1 MAVAEPSHRRRRPP
15 AVPRRGT
22 TEGATLT
29 TTETGAPSPVDWVHD
44 FDILDPLYITDPASV
59 WNLLRRDCPIAHT
72 ERRGSTWLP
81 VSYDDIQ
88 AIAHDP
94 ELFSSRDVSVITP
107 GREEDPH
114 RQIPLIAPPITSDPP
129 DHTWARR
136 MLLPR
141 FGPSAIDAMEVTTQ
155 AAATELIDRFADAGR
170 ADAAVDYAQH
180 IPVRVIA
187 TMLGVP
193 LEDEEIFTGWAVR
206 VLQEGIQN
214 IEAATDAVMELITYF
229 SDKLTERETSEPEG
243 RPDDLL
249 TFIVEARHDGEPL
262 SPQHQIGA
270 CFLLLLAG
278 IDTTWSAIGS
288 SLWHLA
294 THPDDQARLRAEPDL
309 MPAAV
314 EEFLR
319 FYSPV
324 TMARSVTR
332 ETEVHG
338 CPMHAGDKILMAFPA
353 GNRDP
358 AMFTNPDQ
366 FQIDRAANRHFAFGS
381 GIHRCL
387 GSNLARMEL
396 RVAIELFLARIP
408 TFELSDADLVT
419 WSGGQVRGPRRV
431 PIRW

>member
-1 MAVAEPSHRRRRPP
+1 M
-15 AVPRRGT
+15 
-22 TEGATLT
+22 T
-29 TTETGAPSPVDWVHD
+29 TTGTSSNEFAPWERD
-44 FDILDPLYITDPASV
+44 FDILDPLYVTDPAAS
-59 WNLLRRDCPIAHT
+59 WSELRGECPIAHT
-72 ERRGSTWLP
+72 DRRGSTWLP
-81 VSYDDIQ
+81 VRYDDIQ
-88 AIAHDP
+88 FIAHDP

-114 RQIPLIAPPITSDPP
+114 RQLPLIAPPITSDPP
-129 DHTWARR
+129 HHTWARR

-141 FGPSAIDAMEVTTQ
+141 FGPSAIDAMETTTR
-155 AAATELIDRFADAGR
+155 AAARELIDRFANAGR

-206 VLQEGIQN
+206 VIQEGIQN

-229 SDKLTERETSEPEG
+229 TDKLSEREASDPAS
-243 RPDDLL
+243 RPDDVL
-249 TFIVEARHDGEPL
+249 TFIIEARHDGEPL
-262 SPQHQIGA
+262 SPQHQIGT

-288 SLWHLA
+288 SIWHLA
-294 THPDDQARLRAEPDL
+294 THPEDQARLRAEPEL
-309 MPAAV
+309 MATAV

-319 FYSPV
+319 YYSPV
-324 TMARSVTR
+324 TMARSVTSDA
-332 ETEVHG
+332 EVRG
-338 CPMHAGDKILMAFPA
+338 CPMKAGDKILMAFPA

-358 AMFTNPDQ
+358 EVFADPDT
-366 FQIDRAANRHFAFGS
+366 FLIDRANNRHFAFGS

-396 RVAIELFLARIP
+396 RVAIDELLTRIP
-408 TFELSDADLVT
+408 TFELADPDAVT

>member
-1 MAVAEPSHRRRRPP
+1 MTST
-15 AVPRRGT
+15 GT
-22 TEGATLT
+22 SSSEF
-29 TTETGAPSPVDWVHD
+29 APWERD
-44 FDILDPLYITDPASV
+44 FDILDPLYVTDPAAWWSE
-59 WNLLRRDCPIAHT
+59 LRGECPIAHT
-72 ERRGSTWLP
+72 GRRGSTWLP

-88 AIAHDP
+88 YIAHDP

-114 RQIPLIAPPITSDPP
+114 RQLPLIAPPITSDPP
-129 DHTWARR
+129 HHTWARR

-141 FGPSAIDAMEVTTQ
+141 FGPSAIDAMETTTR
-155 AAATELIDRFADAGR
+155 AAARELIDRFANAGR

-206 VLQEGIQN
+206 VIQEGIQN

-229 SDKLTERETSEPEG
+229 TDKLSEREASDPAS
-243 RPDDLL
+243 RPDDVL

-262 SPQHQIGA
+262 SPQHQIGT

-288 SLWHLA
+288 SIWHLA
-294 THPDDQARLRAEPDL
+294 THPEDQARLRAEPEL
-309 MPAAV
+309 MATAV

-319 FYSPV
+319 YYSPV
-324 TMARSVTR
+324 TMARSVTSDA
-332 ETEVHG
+332 EVRG
-338 CPMHAGDKILMAFPA
+338 CPMKAGDKILMAFPA

-358 AMFTNPDQ
+358 EVFADPDT
-366 FQIDRAANRHFAFGS
+366 FLIDRANNRHFAFGS

-396 RVAIELFLARIP
+396 RVAIEELITRIP
-408 TFELSDADLVT
+408 TFELADPDAVT

>member
-1 MAVAEPSHRRRRPP
+1 MTST
-15 AVPRRGT
+15 GT
-22 TEGATLT
+22 TANEF
-29 TTETGAPSPVDWVHD
+29 APWERD
-44 FDILDPLYITDPASV
+44 FDILDPDYVTDPAAS
-59 WNLLRRDCPIAHT
+59 WGQLRGECPIAHT
-72 ERRGSTWLP
+72 DRRGSTWLP
-81 VSYDDIQ
+81 VNYDDIQ
-88 AIAHDP
+88 FIAHDP

-114 RQIPLIAPPITSDPP
+114 RQLPLVAPPITSDPP
-129 DHTWARR
+129 LHTWARR

-141 FGPSAIDAMEVTTQ
+141 FGPSAIDAMETTTR
-155 AAATELIDRFADAGR
+155 AAARELIDRFANAGR

-206 VLQEGIQN
+206 VIQEGIQN

-229 SDKLTERETSEPEG
+229 TDKLSEREASDPAS
-243 RPDDLL
+243 RPDDVL
-249 TFIVEARHDGEPL
+249 TFIIEARHDGEPL
-262 SPQHQIGA
+262 SPQHQIGT

-288 SLWHLA
+288 SIWHLA
-294 THPDDQARLRAEPDL
+294 THPDDQARLRAEPEL
-309 MPAAV
+309 MATAV

-324 TMARSVTR
+324 TMARSVTSDA
-332 ETEVHG
+332 EVRG
-338 CPMHAGDKILMAFPA
+338 CPMKAGDKILMAFPA

-358 AMFTNPDQ
+358 EVFADPDT
-366 FQIDRAANRHFAFGS
+366 FLIDRANNRHFAFGS

-396 RVAIELFLARIP
+396 RVAIEELLTRIP
-408 TFELSDADLVT
+408 TFELADPDAVT

>member
-1 MAVAEPSHRRRRPP
+1 M
-15 AVPRRGT
+15 
-22 TEGATLT
+22 T
-29 TTETGAPSPVDWVHD
+29 TTGTSSNEFAPWERD
-44 FDILDPLYITDPASV
+44 FDILDPLYVTDPAAWWSE
-59 WNLLRRDCPIAHT
+59 LRGECPIAHT
-72 ERRGSTWLP
+72 DRRGSTWLP
-81 VSYDDIQ
+81 VRYDDIQ
-88 AIAHDP
+88 FIAHDP

-114 RQIPLIAPPITSDPP
+114 RQLPLIAPPITSDPP
-129 DHTWARR
+129 HHTWARR

-141 FGPSAIDAMEVTTQ
+141 FGPSAIDAMETTTR
-155 AAATELIDRFADAGR
+155 AAARELIDRFANAGR

-206 VLQEGIQN
+206 VIQEGIQN

-229 SDKLTERETSEPEG
+229 TDKLSEREASDPAS
-243 RPDDLL
+243 RPDDVL
-249 TFIVEARHDGEPL
+249 TFIIEARHDGEPL
-262 SPQHQIGA
+262 SPQHQIGT

-288 SLWHLA
+288 SIWHLA
-294 THPDDQARLRAEPDL
+294 THPEDQARLRAEPEL
-309 MPAAV
+309 MATAV

-319 FYSPV
+319 YYSPV
-324 TMARSVTR
+324 TMARSVTSDA
-332 ETEVHG
+332 EVRG
-338 CPMHAGDKILMAFPA
+338 CPMKAGDKILMAFPA

-358 AMFTNPDQ
+358 EVFADPDT
-366 FQIDRAANRHFAFGS
+366 FLIDRANNRHFAFGS

-396 RVAIELFLARIP
+396 RVAIDELLTRIP
-408 TFELSDADLVT
+408 TFELADPDAVT

>member
-1 MAVAEPSHRRRRPP
+1 MTSTDTSSNEF
-15 AVPRRGT
+15 
-22 TEGATLT
+22 
-29 TTETGAPSPVDWVHD
+29 APWERD
-44 FDILDPLYITDPASV
+44 FDILDPDYVTDPAAS
-59 WNLLRRDCPIAHT
+59 WGQLRGECPIAHT
-72 ERRGSTWLP
+72 DRRGSTWLP
-81 VSYDDIQ
+81 VKYDDIQ
-88 AIAHDP
+88 FIAHDP

-114 RQIPLIAPPITSDPP
+114 RQLPLVAPPITSDPP
-129 DHTWARR
+129 YHTWARR

-141 FGPSAIDAMEVTTQ
+141 FGPSAVDAMETTTR
-155 AAATELIDRFADAGR
+155 AAARELIDRFANAGR

-193 LEDEEIFTGWAVR
+193 LEDEEIFTSWAVR
-206 VLQEGIQN
+206 VIQEGIQN

-229 SDKLTERETSEPEG
+229 TDKLSEREASDPAS
-243 RPDDLL
+243 RPDDVL
-249 TFIVEARHDGEPL
+249 TFIVEASHDGEPL
-262 SPQHQIGA
+262 SPQHQIGT

-288 SLWHLA
+288 SIWHLA
-294 THPDDQARLRAEPDL
+294 THPDDQARLRAEPEL
-309 MPAAV
+309 MATAV

-324 TMARSVTR
+324 TMARSVTSDA
-332 ETEVHG
+332 EVRG
-338 CPMHAGDKILMAFPA
+338 CPMKAGDKILMAFPA

-358 AMFTNPDQ
+358 EVFADPDT
-366 FQIDRAANRHFAFGS
+366 FLIDRANNRHFAFGS

-396 RVAIELFLARIP
+396 RVAIEELITRIP
-408 TFELSDADLVT
+408 TFELADPDAVT

>member
-1 MAVAEPSHRRRRPP
+1 ME
-15 AVPRRGT
+15 
-22 TEGATLT
+22 T
-29 TTETGAPSPVDWVHD
+29 TT
-44 FDILDPLYITDPASV
+44 
-59 WNLLRRDCPIAHT
+59 R
-72 ERRGSTWLP
+72 
-81 VSYDDIQ
+81 
-88 AIAHDP
+88 
-94 ELFSSRDVSVITP
+94 
-107 GREEDPH
+107 
-114 RQIPLIAPPITSDPP
+114 
-129 DHTWARR
+129 
-136 MLLPR
+136 
-141 FGPSAIDAMEVTTQ
+141 
-155 AAATELIDRFADAGR
+155 AAARELIDRFANAGR

-206 VLQEGIQN
+206 VIQEGIQN

-229 SDKLTERETSEPEG
+229 TDKLSEREASDPAS
-243 RPDDLL
+243 RPDDVL

-262 SPQHQIGA
+262 SPQHQIGT

-288 SLWHLA
+288 SIWHLA
-294 THPDDQARLRAEPDL
+294 THPEDQARLRAEPEL
-309 MPAAV
+309 MATAV

-319 FYSPV
+319 YYSPV
-324 TMARSVTR
+324 TMARSVTSDA
-332 ETEVHG
+332 EVRG
-338 CPMHAGDKILMAFPA
+338 CPMKAGDKILMAFPA

-358 AMFTNPDQ
+358 EVFADPDT
-366 FQIDRAANRHFAFGS
+366 FLIDRANNRHFAFGS

-396 RVAIELFLARIP
+396 RVAIDELLTRIP
-408 TFELSDADLVT
+408 TFELADPDAVT

>member
-1 MAVAEPSHRRRRPP
+1 M
-15 AVPRRGT
+15 
-22 TEGATLT
+22 T
-29 TTETGAPSPVDWVHD
+29 TTGTSSNEFAPWERD
-44 FDILDPLYITDPASV
+44 FDILDPLYVTDPAAS
-59 WNLLRRDCPIAHT
+59 WSELRGECPIAHT
-72 ERRGSTWLP
+72 DRRGSTWLP
-81 VSYDDIQ
+81 VRYDDIQ
-88 AIAHDP
+88 FIAHDP

-114 RQIPLIAPPITSDPP
+114 RQLPLIAPPITSDPP
-129 DHTWARR
+129 HHTWARR

-141 FGPSAIDAMEVTTQ
+141 FGPSAIDAMETTTR
-155 AAATELIDRFADAGR
+155 AAARELIDRFANAGR

-206 VLQEGIQN
+206 VIQEGIQN

-229 SDKLTERETSEPEG
+229 TDKLSEREASDPAS
-243 RPDDLL
+243 RPDDVL
-249 TFIVEARHDGEPL
+249 TFIIEARHDGEPL
-262 SPQHQIGA
+262 SPQHQIGT

-288 SLWHLA
+288 SIWHLA
-294 THPDDQARLRAEPDL
+294 THPEDQARLRAEPEL
-309 MPAAV
+309 MATAV

-319 FYSPV
+319 YYSPV
-324 TMARSVTR
+324 TMARSVTSDA
-332 ETEVHG
+332 EVRG
-338 CPMHAGDKILMAFPA
+338 CPMKAGDKILMAFPA

-358 AMFTNPDQ
+358 EVFADPDT
-366 FQIDRAANRHFAFGS
+366 FLIDRANNRHFAFGS

-396 RVAIELFLARIP
+396 RVAIEELLTRIP
-408 TFELSDADLVT
+408 TFELADPDAVT